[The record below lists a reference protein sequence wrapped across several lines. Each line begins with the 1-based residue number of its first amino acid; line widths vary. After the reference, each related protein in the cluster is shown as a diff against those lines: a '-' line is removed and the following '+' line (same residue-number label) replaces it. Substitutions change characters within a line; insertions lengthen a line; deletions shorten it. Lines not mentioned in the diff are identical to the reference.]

1 VAGTIEIALLK
12 LRCRTMPRDATNYAG
27 GHTSALG
34 ELFIADESR
43 KTQGEIYLFDSWVR
57 HA

>member
-1 VAGTIEIALLK
+1 
-12 LRCRTMPRDATNYAG
+12 MPRDTTNYAG

-43 KTQGEIYLFDSWVR
+43 KTQGEIYLFDSGAESEDFKGR
-57 HA
+57 